1 MKIAQAIPTHFFPST
16 ESPTLFRMD
25 ALTSLGDKTHTE
37 LPHRHDFYAIYYST
51 GGEGFQG
58 IDFVYYPLLPD
69 TLYFISPG
77 QVHCGRFSRPIKG
90 YIIGFLEDFLLSL
103 GSPVGFIYELSFF
116 HSVGQLPKLT
126 LNQPEATKIKGLITA
141 LEQEYLANAPDNAS
155 VLRAYLHI
163 LLVNIERL
171 YKAAYSE
178 KNSRQDVSFVRRF
191 HHLVSTHY
199 MTEKAVKSYAA
210 KMGVS
215 VGHLSN
221 TIKSLTGVPPTQ
233 IIRQHIVLEAK
244 RLLAHTDL
252 SVSEIVYHLNL
263 EDRSYFSRM
272 FNHTTGLSPT
282 AFRDLIRTK
291 YQYMATI

>member
-1 MKIAQAIPTHFFPST
+1 
-16 ESPTLFRMD
+16 
-25 ALTSLGDKTHTE
+25 
-37 LPHRHDFYAIYYST
+37 LPHRHDFYAIYYAT
-51 GGEGFQG
+51 GGGGFQG

-77 QVHCGRFSRPIKG
+77 QVHCGRYSHPIKG
-90 YIIGFLEDFLLSL
+90 YIIGFLEDFLLNPGTPTGL
-103 GSPVGFIYELSFF
+103 IYELSFF

-126 LNQPEATKIKGLITA
+126 LNQQQAKKVKSLITA
-141 LEQEYLANAPDNAS
+141 LEQEYLANTPDGAS

-171 YKAAYSE
+171 YKAAYPE

-199 MTEKAVKSYAA
+199 RTEKAIGSYAD

-221 TIKSLTGVPPTQ
+221 KIKSLTGVPPTQ

-244 RLLAHTDL
+244 RLLTHTDL

-272 FNHTTGLSPT
+272 FNHATGLSPT

-291 YQYMATI
+291 HTYIATT